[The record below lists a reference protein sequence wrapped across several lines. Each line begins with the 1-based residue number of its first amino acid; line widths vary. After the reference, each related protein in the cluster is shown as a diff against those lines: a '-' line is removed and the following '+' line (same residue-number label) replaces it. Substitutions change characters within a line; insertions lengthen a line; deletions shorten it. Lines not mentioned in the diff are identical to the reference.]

1 MKQWKRWFALCL
13 CLALL
18 LPLIPVTALVP
29 ARAAEEDSRPKKAVS
44 VSSISVPSYS
54 GGTSSGWMTY
64 DGGLGT
70 ALGDTG
76 SSSKMR
82 IVTGTTSSQY
92 STYRDLLKSKGYTV
106 LFSKSVPAKTD
117 GTNNRHYKFLSPD
130 GTYVLYTYWTPATSQ
145 VRIIVD
151 THVDTLR

>member
-1 MKQWKRWFALCL
+1 MVKWNKILSIL
-13 CLALL
+13 LIGILLVSL
-18 LPLIPVTALVP
+18 LPTPLI
-29 ARAAEEDSRPKKAVS
+29 RAAVD

-54 GGTSSGWMTY
+54 GGTSSSWMTY
-64 DGGLGT
+64 DGGLGM

-106 LFSKSVPAKTD
+106 LYSKSVPAKTD

-130 GTYVLYTYWTPATSQ
+130 GTYVIYT
-145 VRIIVD
+145 
-151 THVDTLR
+151 